1 MVVFTTGMWSASSAS
16 NTALKFSL
24 VPIAVRQ
31 YAFVSMENTPTSLLF
46 SKCRRCA
53 MARDRCEAGARARR
67 CEAGGATL
75 RGMAAARQRRESERG
90 GNDAGAGAHLAS

>member
-1 MVVFTTGMWSASSAS
+1 
-16 NTALKFSL
+16 

-67 CEAGGATL
+67 CEAGGA
-75 RGMAAARQRRESERG
+75 RRRG
-90 GNDAGAGAHLAS
+90 GDSAGHGRRASAT